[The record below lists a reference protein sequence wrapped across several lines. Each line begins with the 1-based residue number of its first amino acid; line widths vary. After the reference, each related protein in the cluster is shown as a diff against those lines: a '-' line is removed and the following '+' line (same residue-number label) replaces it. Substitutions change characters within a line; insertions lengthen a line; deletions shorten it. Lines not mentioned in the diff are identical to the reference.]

1 MCKDNGTL
9 LKRARAK
16 YLSAQLARKLG
27 QLNRESPLSY
37 SYKSSLFCSSVI
49 RQEGQKLVA
58 TYCKQRWCAVCNRI
72 RTAKAISG
80 YLPVLRDLSDLYFVT
95 LTKNTVNAD
104 ELKGSIELMNKTWRK
119 ITDRARRTRSR
130 FEGVRKAE
138 CTIRPGGLY
147 HYHFHV
153 IVSGSENAQWL
164 VSEWL
169 KRMKSDARLS
179 GQDVRQA
186 DERSLKELFKYFTKL
201 TAGKKDVEDEVAV
214 RKLYEYSRMDVIFQ
228 AMRGRRVF
236 QPFGGLRVVSEEIE
250 DVNGQDFEC
259 LEEAEQVWQWHSED
273 WINEAGECLTGYRAS
288 DGFKRLFSETTG
300 GKIPFTDSAERE
312 GQRRDTTPRIGQ
324 PRDESRTPELI
335 A

>member
-1 MCKDNGTL
+1 MCKDNSTL

-16 YLSAQLARKLG
+16 YLSKQLAQKLRYC
-27 QLNRESPLSY
+27 NPDSPLTDSY
-37 SYKSSLFCSSVI
+37 YGSLLCSGVM
-49 RQEGQKLVA
+49 RQEGRKLV
-58 TYCKQRWCAVCNRI
+58 TSYCKQRWCAVCNRI

-80 YLPVLRDLSDLYFVT
+80 YLPVIRVLDDLYFVT
-95 LTKNTVNAD
+95 LTKKTVNAD
-104 ELKGSIELMNKTWRK
+104 DLKASIELMNRTWRQ
-119 ITDRARRTRSR
+119 ITDRARHTRNL
-130 FEGVRKAE
+130 FQGVRKAE

-153 IVSGSENAQWL
+153 IVSGKENAEWL
-164 VSEWL
+164 VKNWL
-169 KRMKSDARLS
+169 KRMKGNADPKA
-179 GQDVRQA
+179 QDLRPA
-186 DERSLKELFKYFTKL
+186 DDRSLKEVFKYFTKL
-201 TAGKKDVEDEVAV
+201 TASNKKGE
-214 RKLYEYSRMDVIFQ
+214 RTLYDYSRMDVIFQ

-236 QPFGGLRVVSEEIE
+236 QPFGGLRIVSEELE

-273 WINEAGECLTGYRAS
+273 WINGAGECLTGYRAS

-300 GKIPFTDSAERE
+300 GEIPFNDSAERE
-312 GQRRDTTPRIGQ
+312 GQRRDATPRIGQ